1 MKSAQSAL
9 IIVLLLVSSLS
20 PAQYYQTGQ
29 DPASIRWMQ
38 IKTDRFRVIYPE
50 SYGKEGIEF
59 TRALDDAYSRLMR
72 HYPDMKFRIPVII
85 HNYTTYS
92 NGYVAWAPSR
102 MEIFP
107 TPEQNSIPLDPKM
120 QLAIHELTHVL
131 QMKSLDRGFTRAVS
145 VIGGQQVPGVVASL
159 VPLWFLEGDA
169 VFSESLYSSSGR
181 GRVPSFQKPLKALA
195 LEKGKMYSYD
205 KIVNGSFRDFVPNHY
220 YTGYQMMAWSYA
232 RYDSTL
238 WKKALNLTANIPFT
252 FNPVNLSLR
261 ANASLTKK
269 RLYMETFDTL
279 KAIWTAGDSSTES
292 IRYDIVNPPKKKDYI
307 NYYSPVQAG
316 NDSIVAVR
324 TSLHSPPSFVLIR
337 PSEGKEKKIYTPG
350 YVYPWNISYGKG
362 RIVWVETHS
371 DPRWENRSWSVI
383 KILDLKSGAVRQLSV
398 KTRYMAAAISP
409 DGTMIAAVRNSVS
422 QSCDLVIIDPEDGKI
437 MEEIRPPSNVFLQKP
452 QWDEKGNI
460 VSFVFLSETG
470 EGIISFDNRNHIWE
484 VHIDASANDLQSSF
498 IRNDSLFFI
507 SSASGTDDIYLK
519 TGDGK
524 ISRLTKSRFG
534 VSDLNIHGNRMI
546 FADYSSAG
554 NNICQTA
561 VNSGKPENRSFSE
574 NSSYLINRF
583 RPYKEETKIG
593 SEETYMPVP
602 YRKWKNLF
610 RFHSWMPFYADL
622 EEVTADPVTAIKPGF
637 TLMTQNNLSTLIS
650 TLGYEYSGERHQLH
664 ARINWLGWYPGFES
678 RIDYGYR
685 PIIEKL
691 DEDVADPDEYN
702 QGLAITNTLY
712 LPLYFQGGKFSKYL
726 RISASDMYVNDHI
739 FLKNKG
745 YYDRGQNQ
753 LTGRLFFANQYRTA
767 VRDIYPRWMQI
778 IDFSYTAYPFDS
790 ELYGDLATLR
800 TAFYFPG
807 IFRNN
812 GFRIRAEA
820 EKQNP
825 EWFLL
830 RNKISFSRGYEDI
843 ISKKA
848 GFLSADYFMPLF
860 YPDFNISSLL
870 YLKRIRT
877 NFFYDYT
884 RGTGN
889 YTLTQTETGWSWIYN
904 DGTES
909 FRSFGVQLLSDIF
922 ILRIPYMISAGAEA
936 TWHEPGTFPEIRFLL
951 NIDIYGMNIGRGRM
965 RMPNL

>member
-1 MKSAQSAL
+1 MKSAQSVL
-9 IIVLLLVSSLS
+9 IISFLLITSLA

-29 DPASIRWMQ
+29 DPASLRWMQ

-50 SYGKEGIEF
+50 SYGKEGPEF
-59 TRALDDAYSRLMR
+59 ARALDDAYSRLML
-72 HYPDMKFRIPVII
+72 HYPEMKFRIPVII
-85 HNYTTYS
+85 HNHTTNS

-107 TPEQNSIPLDPKM
+107 TPEQNSIPLDSKM

-131 QMKSLDRGFTRAVS
+131 QMKSLDRGFTRALS

-169 VFSESLYSSSGR
+169 VFSESLLTNSGR
-181 GRVPSFQKPLKALA
+181 GRTPDFQKPLKALVV
-195 LEKGKMYSYD
+195 EKGKLYGYD
-205 KIVNGSFRDFVPNHY
+205 KIVNGSFRYFVPNHY

-238 WKKALNLTANIPFT
+238 WKKVLNLTANIPFII
-252 FNPVNLSLR
+252 NPVNLSLR

-269 RLYMETFDTL
+269 RLYRETFDTL
-279 KAIWTAGDSSTES
+279 KAIWSAEDSATET
-292 IRYDIVNPPKKKDYI
+292 IKYDIVNPSKKKDYI
-307 NYYSPVQAG
+307 NYYSPVHAG
-316 NDSIVAVR
+316 KDSIVAVR
-324 TSLHSPPSFVLIR
+324 TSLSSPPSFVLIR
-337 PSEGKEKKIYTPG
+337 PSEGKEKKIHTPG

-371 DPRWENRSWSVI
+371 DPRWDNRSWSVI
-383 KILDLKSGAVRQLSV
+383 KLFDLKSGTARQLST
-398 KTRYMAAAISP
+398 KTRYLAAAISP
-409 DGTMIAAVRNSVS
+409 DATRIAAVRNSVS
-422 QSCDLVIIDPEDGKI
+422 QECDLVIIDPSGGKI
-437 MEEIRPPSNVFLQKP
+437 LDEIRPPANVYLQKP
-452 QWDEKGNI
+452 QWDDKGNI
-460 VSFVFLSETG
+460 VSFIFLSETG
-470 EGIISFDNRNHIWE
+470 EGIISCDVKNRIWE
-484 VHIDASANDLQSSF
+484 VHLNASANDLQSSF

-507 SSASGTDDIYLK
+507 SSASGTDDVYLK
-519 TGDGK
+519 TVDGK

-534 VSDLNIHGNRMI
+534 ASDLNISGNRMI
-546 FADYSSAG
+546 FSDYSSAG
-554 NNICQTA
+554 NNICQT
-561 VNSGKPENRSFSE
+561 VVSSGEPEYRSFSE

-583 RPYKEETKIG
+583 RPYDQEANKGTEKP
-593 SEETYMPVP
+593 YMPVP

-622 EEVTADPVTAIKPGF
+622 DEVIADPANAIKPGV

-650 TLGYEYSGERHQLH
+650 TLGYEYWDERHQLH
-664 ARINWLGWYPGFES
+664 ARINWLGWYPAFES

-685 PIIEKL
+685 PVIEKL
-691 DEDVADPDEYN
+691 DENVADPEEYT
-702 QGLAITNTLY
+702 QGTAITNTLY

-739 FLKNKG
+739 FLKNRG

-753 LTGRLFFANQYRTA
+753 LTGRLFFSNQYRTA
-767 VRDIYPRWMQI
+767 VRDIYPRWSQV
-778 IDFSYTAYPFDS
+778 IDLSYTAYPFDKD
-790 ELYGDLATLR
+790 LYGDLATIR

-812 GFRIRAEA
+812 GFRIRAEV
-820 EKQNP
+820 ERQNP

-843 ISKKA
+843 ISKKI
-848 GFLSADYFMPLF
+848 GFLSADYFMPLI
-860 YPDFNISSLL
+860 YPDVNISSFL

-877 NFFYDYT
+877 DFFYDYT

-889 YTLTQTETGWSWIYN
+889 YTLTQTESGRSWIYN

-936 TWHEPGTFPEIRFLL
+936 TWHELGTSPEIRFLL
-951 NIDIYGMNIGRGRM
+951 NIDIYGMNIGRNRM
-965 RMPNL
+965 RMSNL